1 MQSDSARGVALD
13 LRKRLIFFTRL
24 FRIVAYF
31 YVVVQYILVRGR
43 YDSAQVIPIIIALGV
58 FYILVDRILIHV
70 PEERFKTTSLL
81 LMFIEML
88 MVSALI
94 YVTRS
99 DPIRAFDFLYVIP
112 VAQVALWFG
121 VKEGMIYG
129 VIACLVYTG
138 TLVFSD
144 QLVWDEMA
152 GVLLGRYLFFLIA
165 PFMMGYLAEISERES
180 TEKSRR
186 LVELTALSG
195 FSTVFDSAMK
205 EKKVIEDLTS
215 AVNRSLSPDVV
226 LTFSLNDNGQRM
238 VVVASTG
245 ISESEADISVPLGYG
260 VMGKV
265 LRTGEPILLEDTD
278 VEHDYRQLLES
289 YRIRSAIYAPLKWRE
304 ELYGVVFAGNQE
316 RLSFSE
322 NDLNLLSAL
331 CVQAALAIHNSRLY
345 SDLANRIAELHA
357 IFEIDKAITSE
368 IDLET
373 VLQQIVQM
381 SMILSDARISSIM
394 LLDDDTQEL
403 IIAAAHG
410 LSEKY
415 IKKGPI
421 KVGESIA
428 GKVILEGRP
437 DSVLDIREDSRH
449 AYSDYARDEGL
460 CSLLTVPLSLKDRVI
475 GVLNIYT
482 EKPHEFNEHEKNLF
496 TSLASQAAIAIENA
510 RLFESLEEIYIEV
523 ITALASAIDARDAY
537 THGHSNRV
545 TEYTVAIADQMGLS
559 PAEVDIIRNA
569 SILHDVGKIG
579 IKEDILKKPGRLS
592 EEERREM
599 EFHPFIGTRILQEV
613 KLLEPVLPLVYHH
626 HERYDGT
633 GYPDG
638 LKGEDIPLGARII
651 SVADAFESMTSDRP
665 YRKALPVEDAIAELR
680 HGSGKQ
686 FDPDVVKA
694 FLGLANEGEIKLEWS
709 QHRVIDLNEKRGTAT
724 L

>member
-1 MQSDSARGVALD
+1 MD
-13 LRKRLIFFTRL
+13 LRKRLILFTRL
-24 FRIVAYF
+24 IRGLAYL
-31 YVVVQYILVRGR
+31 YVVVYFILVRDH
-43 YDSAQVIPIIIALGV
+43 YDSAHVVPIIIALGV
-58 FYILVDRILIHV
+58 FYILVDRVLIHV
-70 PEERFKTTSLL
+70 PEERFKATSLI
-81 LMFIEML
+81 LMLIEML
-88 MVSALI
+88 LVSALI
-94 YVTRS
+94 YVTRNE
-99 DPIRAFDFLYVIP
+99 PIRSFDILYVLP
-112 VAQVALWFG
+112 VAHIALWFG

-138 TLVFSD
+138 ALALSD
-144 QLVWDEMA
+144 QLVFDEMA
-152 GVLLGRYLFFLIA
+152 GVILGRYLFFLIA
-165 PFMMGYLAEISERES
+165 PFLLGFLAEFSERES
-180 TEKSRR
+180 REKSRR
-186 LVELTALSG
+186 TVELTALSG
-195 FSTVFDSAMK
+195 FATIFDSSMK
-205 EKKVIEDLTS
+205 EKKVIENLTN

-226 LTFSLNDNGQRM
+226 LTFGLDEKEQRM
-238 VVVASTG
+238 DVLACEGV
-245 ISESEADISVPLGYG
+245 SESEAGISVPLGYG
-260 VMGKV
+260 LMGRV
-265 LRTGEPILLEDTD
+265 LETGDPVLLEDTD
-278 VEHDYRQLLES
+278 KEHDYRQLLES
-289 YRIRSAIYAPLKWRE
+289 QRIRSAIYAPLKWRD

-394 LLDDDTQEL
+394 LLDEDSQEL
-403 IIAAAHG
+403 VIAAAHG

-415 IKKGPI
+415 IKKGRI

-428 GKVILEGRP
+428 GKVILDGRP
-437 DSVLDIREDSRH
+437 VSVLDIREDPRH
-449 AYSDYARDEGL
+449 AYSDYAREEGL

-482 EKPHEFNEHEKNLF
+482 EKPHEFSEHEKNLF

-545 TEYTVAIADQMGLS
+545 TEYAVAIAENMGLS
-559 PAEVDIIRNA
+559 PAEVDIVRNA

-579 IKEDILKKPGRLS
+579 IKEEILKKPGRLS

-638 LKGEDIPLGARII
+638 LKGERIPLGARIL

-665 YRKALPVEDAIAELR
+665 YRKALPVEEALAELR
-680 HGSGKQ
+680 RGMGKQ
-686 FDPDVVKA
+686 FDPDVVKS
-694 FLGLANEGEIKLEWS
+694 FLSLADKGEIKLEWS
-709 QHRVIDLNEKRGTAT
+709 QHRVINLDSKRGTAT